1 MKNLAASRG
10 YHSYRGREP
19 KWKILLAIVLLAV
32 ILGSAAVIF
41 IQSKVV
47 FDENGRPQVH
57 LPWQKPE
64 AEVSDEPE
72 EEPDLTITE
81 PEKPTVFQTLQL
93 SETPL
98 TEADGEAQAQIAGC
112 NAVAVTV
119 KDTAGNVYFDTTV
132 PAAEKFVKT
141 AADTTA
147 ALMVLKESSLHTTAR
162 LSCFLDA
169 KASNANVND
178 MGLKNTGGYLFY
190 DGKNQNWLDPA
201 KPAARQYLCDLA
213 KDLAAQGFDEI
224 LLTNVSYPTEG
235 KLKKIAYGDAD
246 RIETFRTFLTEL
258 RAAVGE
264 EVTLSLELP
273 AEVLTTGADETAG
286 LSLSALAPLVNC
298 VYAYASEADAEAMSQ
313 AVTAVAPDTVFV
325 PELDALPTLWTGGY
339 LLHS

>member
-1 MKNLAASRG
+1 MAASRG
-10 YHSYRGREP
+10 YHSYRGRDP
-19 KWKILLAIVLLAV
+19 KWKILVAVILTAV

-41 IQSKVV
+41 VQGNVV
-47 FDENGRPQVH
+47 FDENGTPQVH
-57 LPWQKPE
+57 LPWQKAESPPPE
-64 AEVSDEPE
+64 EPE

-98 TEADGEAQAQIAGC
+98 TDADGEAQAQIAGC

-119 KDTAGNVYFDTTV
+119 KDVKGKIYFDTTV
-132 PAAEKFVKT
+132 PAAEKFIKT
-141 AADTTA
+141 SSDTTA
-147 ALMVLKESSLHTTAR
+147 ALLALNESSLHTTAR

-169 KASNANVND
+169 SASSADVNG

-235 KLKKIAYGDAD
+235 KLKKIAYGDVD
-246 RIETFRTFLTEL
+246 RTECFRTFLTEL

-264 EVTLSLELP
+264 DVTLSLELP
-273 AEVLTTGADETAG
+273 AAVLTTGADETAG

-298 VYAYASEADAEAMSQ
+298 VYAYASEADAETLSQ

-325 PELDALPTLWTGGY
+325 PELDAVPALWTGGY
-339 LLHS
+339 LFCGE